1 MVDPAALRRAFHE
14 FYGAEPRIFA
24 APGRVNLIGEH
35 TDYNEG
41 FVLPVA
47 IDKRTY
53 VAAYPRTDTVI
64 RVRSLNEDE
73 LREFDLDAV
82 AKTHPGDWVNYV
94 EGMARILEGE
104 GIRVHGADLMIDSD
118 VPVGAGLSSSAA
130 LEIASGLALLTL
142 MNADVDRVLLAR
154 AGQKAEHK
162 YVGTKVGIMDQL
174 ASALGRRGEALLIDC
189 RSLEITP
196 IPVDTS
202 EIALVVCNT
211 RVEHTLASSEYN
223 RRREECERGV
233 ELLRSALPDITSLRD
248 VGLDEFEQFAELLPD
263 PIRQRCRH
271 VVSENMRTL
280 QAAEA
285 LQDGDFATMGRLMN
299 DSHRSLRDDY
309 EVSCRELDLMVEIAT
324 IVDGVIGARMTG
336 GGFGGCTVN
345 LVHRDSLERFTETIE
360 REYKRGT
367 DIDPEIYMI
376 EIGNGAEE
384 IGGSE
389 SGVESSES
397 GVE

>member
-1 MVDPAALRRAFHE
+1 MVDPNALRRAFHE

-35 TDYNEG
+35 TDYNDG

-53 VAAYPRTDTVI
+53 VAVYPRTDRVI

-73 LREFDLDAV
+73 SREFDLDAV
-82 AKTHPGDWVNYV
+82 AKTHQGDWVNYV
-94 EGMARILEGE
+94 EGTARILEGE
-104 GIRVHGADLMIDSD
+104 GFTLHGADMMIHSD

-130 LEIASGLALLTL
+130 LEIATGLALLTL
-142 MNADVDRVLLAR
+142 KNAEIDRTLLAR

-174 ASALGRRGEALLIDC
+174 ASALGRKGEALLIDC

-196 IPVDTS
+196 IPVETS
-202 EIALVVCNT
+202 EVALIVCNT
-211 RVEHTLASSEYN
+211 RVEHSLASSEYN
-223 RRREECERGV
+223 KRREECEQGV
-233 ELLRSALPDITSLRD
+233 EILRSALPDITALRD
-248 VGLDEFEQFAELLPD
+248 VGLDDLEKFAELLPE
-263 PIRQRCRH
+263 PIRSRCMH

-285 LQDGDFATMGRLMN
+285 LQDGDFATMGKLMN

-309 EVSCRELDLMVEIAT
+309 EVSCRELDLMVEIASL
-324 IVDGVIGARMTG
+324 IDGVIGARMTG

-345 LVHRDSLERFTETIE
+345 LVHRDAMERFSETIE

-367 DIDPEIYMI
+367 GIDPEIYTI
-376 EIGNGAEE
+376 EIGDGAEE
-384 IGGSE
+384 VRG
-389 SGVESSES
+389 
-397 GVE
+397 